1 MIYTFFFFLFP
12 SKTVLAT
19 DYAPGTIS
27 RNQSHKYSTKL
38 LPSSQGGKSIFVPPP
53 CVPLARLYQGVILDS
68 QRALAFLQSISTL
81 FVFCSKMLGPILKQI
96 LSSKTFNLVR
106 QNRSSVAIPG
116 SSALKIWL
124 LSNFKRLQPVKMPN
138 LHW

>member
-1 MIYTFFFFLFP
+1 MIYTFFFSFFHPKQFWQLIMRLEPFQE
-12 SKTVLAT
+12 
-19 DYAPGTIS
+19 IS
-27 RNQSHKYSTKL
+27 PINTAQN
-38 LPSSQGGKSIFVPPP
+38 SSPALREEKSIFVPPP